1 MRAHPEPVAI
11 AGCRRWVL
19 LSTLVSDPSTRPT
32 DPSAAIEAVWR
43 LESTRLIAALVR
55 VVRDVGMAEDLAQ
68 DALVA
73 ALAQWPA
80 SGIPQNPA
88 AWLMTTAKRRAIDQF
103 RSTRRRDRGYAVLA
117 RDQGDGE
124 EIDIVGA
131 IDHVQDDVLR
141 LMFICCHPSL
151 TQEAQTTLTL
161 KLVGGLTTA
170 EIARAFLTTEAT
182 IAQRVVRAKR
192 TLADAGAALEEP
204 DPVDRARR
212 LVAVRG
218 VIYLLF
224 NEGYSAT
231 AGENWMRPALC
242 DEALRLGRILT
253 TLVPRD
259 AEVQGLSALMEL
271 QMSRSA
277 ARSGPDGEPVLLL
290 DQDRTR
296 WDATHLR
303 RGLDAL
309 QRADALSTERG
320 VHTLQA
326 AIAACHAR
334 ARTADATD
342 WVLIAELYEQLARIT
357 GSPVVEVNRAVALS
371 MAYGPAAGLT
381 LADQLVDLPALRGY
395 HLLSTVR
402 GDLLDKLGR
411 HEEAR
416 VEFLRAAA
424 MTQNGRERTLLLA
437 RAGRM
442 SSGGWAG

>member
-1 MRAHPEPVAI
+1 
-11 AGCRRWVL
+11 
-19 LSTLVSDPSTRPT
+19 VSDPSTRPT

-231 AGENWMRPALC
+231 AGEDWMRPALC

-296 WDATHLR
+296 WDVTHLR

-309 QRADALSTERG
+309 DGPMRCRQS
-320 VHTLQA
+320 
-326 AIAACHAR
+326 AACTPCRPRSPPATR
-334 ARTADATD
+334 APERPMRRT
-342 WVLIAELYEQLARIT
+342 
-357 GSPVVEVNRAVALS
+357 GC
-371 MAYGPAAGLT
+371 
-381 LADQLVDLPALRGY
+381 
-395 HLLSTVR
+395 
-402 GDLLDKLGR
+402 
-411 HEEAR
+411 
-416 VEFLRAAA
+416 
-424 MTQNGRERTLLLA
+424 
-437 RAGRM
+437 
-442 SSGGWAG
+442 